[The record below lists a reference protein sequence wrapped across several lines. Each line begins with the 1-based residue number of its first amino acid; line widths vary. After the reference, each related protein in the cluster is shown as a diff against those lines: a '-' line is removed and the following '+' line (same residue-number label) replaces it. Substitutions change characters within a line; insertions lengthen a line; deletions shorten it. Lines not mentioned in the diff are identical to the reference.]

1 MLGGSEEQKMSGPVL
16 WSIRGADTR
25 SSHKDLCRSKRKPL
39 KETDSQV
46 GGDQVHDLNWG
57 L

>member
-1 MLGGSEEQKMSGPVL
+1 MAPVL

-25 SSHKDLCRSKRKPL
+25 SSHKDLCHSKRKPL

-46 GGDQVHDLNWG
+46 GENQVHDLNWG